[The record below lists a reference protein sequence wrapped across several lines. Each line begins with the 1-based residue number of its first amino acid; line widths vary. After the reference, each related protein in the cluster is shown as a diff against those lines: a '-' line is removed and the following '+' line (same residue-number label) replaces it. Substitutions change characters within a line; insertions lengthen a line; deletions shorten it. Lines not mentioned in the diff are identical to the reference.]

1 MKTKSRLLFAD
12 LPADYAGLC
21 RILPPRRIHDDA
33 EYANVSEITGA
44 MAGFEERMTA
54 DQQDYFDLL
63 CGLLEEYDAT
73 RVNWPKATGLD
84 LLVHC
89 LESHGLSPT
98 DLARILKVD
107 RTLAGKIL
115 RAERRL
121 TLDHVRVLAKHF
133 DCDPGR
139 FVDPA

>member
-1 MKTKSRLLFAD
+1 MKTKSKLLFANF
-12 LPADYAGLC
+12 PADYAGLC
-21 RILPPRRIHDDA
+21 RILPPRRIHDNAD
-33 EYANVSEITGA
+33 YANVSEIADA
-44 MAGFEERMTA
+44 MAGFEDRMNS
-54 DQQDYFDLL
+54 DQHDYFDLL

-73 RVNWPKATGLD
+73 RVHWPKVTGLD
-84 LLVHC
+84 LLAHC
-89 LESHGLSPT
+89 LENHGLSAS

-115 RAERRL
+115 RSERRL
-121 TLDHVRVLAKHF
+121 TVDHIRVLAKHF